1 MPHRSWPVGAVTLLL
16 ATAAGPARAQTDS
29 TRPPAPSA
37 PTGYAEAQASRGEE
51 VFRRV
56 CAQCHVASQFTG
68 DHFHRAWTGRPAYEL
83 FELIRTRMPEDNPGR
98 LRRREYA
105 DVVAYLFKLNGAP
118 PGAAELVPDPD
129 SLRLVRFPTAPDPRP

>member
-1 MPHRSWPVGAVTLLL
+1 MLLVV
-16 ATAAGPARAQTDS
+16 AARPARAQTDS
-29 TRPPAPSA
+29 ASAPAA
-37 PTGYAEAQASRGEE
+37 PTGYAEAQATRGED

-68 DHFHRAWTGRPAYEL
+68 EHFHRAWAGRPAFEL

-105 DVVAYLFKLNGAP
+105 DLVAYLMKMNGAP
-118 PGAAELVPDPD
+118 PGAAELAPDPD
-129 SLRLVRFPTAPDPRP
+129 SLRLVRFPTTPAPRH